1 MTRKLDDKVQR
12 RLGELLTEQNQVIS
26 RRQLIALG
34 VSDGVA
40 RARLSSGLW
49 QRGFPGTYIAH
60 NGQPSYST
68 QLWSA
73 VLYAG
78 EGAMASYDS
87 AAYLH
92 GLVIGTP
99 VKVHVT
105 VPDSRRV
112 APQPG
117 LVVHRSGRAIDQEQ
131 PFSSPPRTR
140 VEETVLD
147 LADTKAKP
155 DDVVA
160 VLTNACQRKKTVVVA
175 LRTGIEQRRKHRHRR
190 LIDEVLTAI
199 AIGVHSVLEWR
210 YYCDVERAHGLPE
223 GERQVHRRR
232 DGKAEWIDVKY
243 SKFRVIVELDG
254 ALYHDGNQKRRV
266 DRARDRAEAV
276 NNVILRYGWYE
287 STALACETARYV
299 ASVLATRGWSGKFKR
314 CRRCPQPHDVA

>member
-1 MTRKLDDKVQR
+1 MTRKLDDKIQR
-12 RLGELLTEQNQVIS
+12 RLGKLLAEQSQVVS
-26 RRQLIALG
+26 RRQLLALG

-40 RARLSSGLW
+40 RTRLLSGLW

-68 QLWSA
+68 QIWSA
-73 VLYAG
+73 LLYAG

-92 GLVIGTP
+92 GLVIAAP

-105 VPDSRRV
+105 VPDARRV
-112 APQPG
+112 APQRG
-117 LVVHRSGRAIDQEQ
+117 LVVHRSRRAIEQEQ

-147 LADTKAKP
+147 LAESKAKV

-175 LRTGIEQRRKHRHRR
+175 LRAGIEERTKLRHRS

-199 AIGVHSVLEWR
+199 ALGVHSVLEWR
-210 YYCDVERAHGLPE
+210 YYRDVERAHGLPE
-223 GERQVHRRR
+223 GDRQVHRRR

-243 SKFRVIVELDG
+243 IKHKVIVELDG
-254 ALYHDGNQKRRV
+254 AMYHDGNQKRRV

-276 NNVILRYGWYE
+276 NNVILRYGWFE
-287 STALACETARYV
+287 STELACETARHV
-299 ASVLATRGWSGKFKR
+299 ASVLAARGWRGEFKR
-314 CRRCPQPHDVA
+314 CRRCP